1 MLTKNQIETLA
12 QHVYNRAL
20 AANMFMVYDEIG
32 DKKHADECNA
42 WSLLYEREESFA
54 FSLLGYDV
62 KDFIKSDR
70 AKEERQ
76 KALVEAMRQAA
87 DVVAGLSRTTTD

>member
-20 AANMFMVYDEIG
+20 VAKMSVVYDQIG
-32 DKKHADECNA
+32 DKKHASECA
-42 WSLLYEREESFA
+42 VWSLFYEREESFA
-54 FSLLGYDV
+54 FALLGYDV

-70 AKEERQ
+70 ATEERQ
-76 KALVEAMRQAA
+76 KALIEAMRQAA
-87 DVVAGLSRTTTD
+87 DIIAELHPTD